1 MSMQNQI
8 RTIEVVPYNINWVNK
23 YLAEAE
29 KIKKIMADELV
40 KIHHIGSTSIPGISA
55 KPVIDILVEVINI
68 ENIDDYNEKMKEI
81 GYIAK
86 GEYGIEGRRFF
97 LKGEI
102 NRTHHIHV
110 FQVGNSEIIR
120 HLNFRDYMISHPDE
134 AKAYSEM
141 KRELAIKFRHDI
153 DGYCN
158 GKNDF
163 IKNIDR
169 KAEKWVKTRT

>member
-1 MSMQNQI
+1 MSTQNEI
-8 RTIEVVPYNINWVNK
+8 RTIEVVPYDLNWIRK
-23 YLAEAE
+23 YLYEAE
-29 KIKKIMADELV
+29 KIKKIIADELV
-40 KIHHIGSTSIPGISA
+40 RIHHIGSTAIPGISA
-55 KPVIDILVEVINI
+55 KPVIDILVEVKNI
-68 ENIDDYNEKMKEI
+68 ENVDNYNEKVKEM
-81 GYIAK
+81 GYIPK

-120 HLNFRDYMISHPDE
+120 HLNFRDYMIYHPEE
-134 AKAYSEM
+134 AKAYSEI
-141 KRELAIKFRHDI
+141 KKELAIKFRHDI

-163 IKNIDR
+163 IKEIDR
-169 KAEKWVKTRT
+169 KAEEWVKTRS